1 MCGHLEAPGDT
12 RHLMPQCPECRHDVK
27 VLGPEGF
34 CLRCEALP
42 MTQVCAWCKQTIK
55 YLGPVKSHGIC
66 SPCADKLTE
75 ETA

>member
-1 MCGHLEAPGDT
+1 M
-12 RHLMPQCPECRHDVK
+12 VK

-42 MTQVCAWCKQTIK
+42 MTQVCAWCKETIK

-66 SPCADKLTE
+66 PPCADKLTKE
-75 ETA
+75 KTE